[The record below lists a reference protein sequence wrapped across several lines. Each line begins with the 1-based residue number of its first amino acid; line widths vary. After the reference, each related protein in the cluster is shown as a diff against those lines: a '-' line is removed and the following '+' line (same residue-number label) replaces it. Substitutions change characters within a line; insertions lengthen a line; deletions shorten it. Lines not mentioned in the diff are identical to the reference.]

1 MLQDFLSSVQ
11 TEVKSRIKDIIGE
24 SNPIEKS
31 MAYTSMLPSK
41 MVRAGLVIASGEANT
56 NIDKSSLVNMA
67 CAIEMMHSYSL
78 IHDDLPC
85 MDDDDIRRNS
95 PSNHVVFGEANAVL
109 AGDALQALAFQVI
122 AEDEKL
128 DDGQKIK
135 AIKLLSGAC
144 GKNGMV
150 YGQHLDIENEN
161 NEHTTQLDL
170 EQIHHL
176 KTGKLIECS
185 ILMGQISSSINLDD
199 QKKLELFSQ
208 KIGLAFQIKDDVLDI
223 VGNIEKLGKNKLS
236 DIKNDKTTYVKIVGL
251 ENAIEKYEV
260 LTQDALLLLRNVSYA
275 NDEQTDKLENLANY
289 IINRES

>member
-1 MLQDFLSSVQ
+1 MMIFLAWMMMILEEIAHPIMLYLVRLMLSW
-11 TEVKSRIKDIIGE
+11 
-24 SNPIEKS
+24 P
-31 MAYTSMLPSK
+31 
-41 MVRAGLVIASGEANT
+41 
-56 NIDKSSLVNMA
+56 
-67 CAIEMMHSYSL
+67 EMH
-78 IHDDLPC
+78 
-85 MDDDDIRRNS
+85 
-95 PSNHVVFGEANAVL
+95 FK
-109 AGDALQALAFQVI
+109 ALAFQVI

-135 AIKLLSGAC
+135 AIKLLSSAC

-176 KTGKLIECS
+176 KTGRLIECS
-185 ILMGQISSSINLDD
+185 ILMGQINSSINLDD

-236 DIKNDKTTYVKIVGL
+236 RYKK
-251 ENAIEKYEV
+251 
-260 LTQDALLLLRNVSYA
+260 
-275 NDEQTDKLENLANY
+275 
-289 IINRES
+289 

>member
-1 MLQDFLSSVQ
+1 MLQVFLSSVQ

-24 SNPIEKS
+24 SNLIEKS

-41 MVRAGLVIASGEANT
+41 MVRAGLVIASGEANA

-128 DDGQKIK
+128 NDGQKIK
-135 AIKLLSGAC
+135 AIKLLSSAC

-161 NEHTTQLDL
+161 KKHVTQLDL

-176 KTGKLIECS
+176 KTGRLIECS
-185 ILMGQISSSINLDD
+185 ILMGQIGSNINLDD

-223 VGNIEKLGKNKLS
+223 IGSSEKLGKNKLS
-236 DIKNDKTTYVKIVGL
+236 DLKNNISTYVKIVGL
-251 ENAIEKYEV
+251 ENAIERYEA
-260 LTQDALLLLRNVSYA
+260 LTEDALLLLKSVSYE
-275 NDEQTDKLENLANY
+275 NNEHTDKLENLANF